1 MTDTRQR
8 RRKGPTR
15 AFFLSLLSVLAA
27 HLVLFLGLDQ
37 WRQTK
42 PAWDDYETPSTLE
55 LLILPRPK
63 PPEHKAA
70 EVSVKVERAQ
80 STPQAAAALDAT
92 RFEARVR
99 ATTAPPR
106 RLTDQLSVPP
116 SDTPP
121 LQSPSNSGD
130 GQAIDRGRL
139 SAALKGGQRCRLNRS
154 QISAEER
161 QQCDERL
168 GATAKESAPL
178 EGGTMS
184 PEARAEF
191 ELAWKEDHSPAKW
204 AQLGCFAR
212 FGQGRVVTYKPTR
225 GFSLGPCFFATPK
238 ATLQPVKPKAQGFD

>member
-1 MTDTRQR
+1 MADARQR

-27 HLVLFLGLDQ
+27 HLVLFLGLSQ

-42 PAWDDYETPSTLE
+42 PTWDDYETPSTLE
-55 LLILPRPK
+55 LLILPRPT

-70 EVSVKVERAQ
+70 TASVKARAQ
-80 STPQAAAALDAT
+80 STPQAAGALDAT
-92 RFEARVR
+92 HFEARVR
-99 ATTAPPR
+99 ATTAAPR
-106 RLTDQLSVPP
+106 RLTDRLSAPP

-121 LQSPSNSGD
+121 LQSPSSSGD
-130 GQAIDRGRL
+130 GQAIDLGRL
-139 SAALKGGQRCRLNRS
+139 SAALKGGQRCRLNGS

-168 GATAKESAPL
+168 GATAKASTPL

-191 ELAWKEDHSPAKW
+191 ELAWKEDHAPAKW

-212 FGQGRVVTYKPTR
+212 FGQGKVVTYKPTR
-225 GFSLGPCFFATPK
+225 GVSLGPCFFATPK
-238 ATLQPVKPKAQGFD
+238 ATLQPVKPKAKGFY

>member
-1 MTDTRQR
+1 MTEARRR
-8 RRKGPTR
+8 RRKGPTL

-27 HLVLFLGLDQ
+27 HLVLFFGLDQ

-63 PPEHKAA
+63 PPEQKAA
-70 EVSVKVERAQ
+70 EVSVKAGRAQ
-80 STPQAAAALDAT
+80 FTPQAAAALDAT

-99 ATTAPPR
+99 AATAAPR
-106 RLTDQLSVPP
+106 RLTDQLSVRP
-116 SDTPP
+116 SGTPP
-121 LQSPSNSGD
+121 LQSPSSGGD
-130 GQAIDRGRL
+130 GQAINRGRL
-139 SAALKGGQRCRLNRS
+139 SGALKGWQRCRLNGS

-168 GATAKESAPL
+168 GAMARESTAL

-191 ELAWKEDHSPAKW
+191 DLAWKEDHAPAKW
-204 AQLGCFAR
+204 AQLGCLVR
-212 FGQGRVVTYKPTR
+212 FGQGKVVTYKPTR
-225 GFSLGPCFFATPK
+225 GVSLGPCFFATPK
-238 ATLQPVKPKAQGFD
+238 ATLQPVKPKAKGFD